1 MYSFQMQTTQLLHH
15 CHQATDEEYRVA
27 ADSLLPLCLWLGA
40 ELMYGFLEE
49 MNAQQ
54 PKEPL
59 KESDRVLTSTNS
71 EFYPK

>member
-40 ELMYGFLEE
+40 ELMYEFLEE
-49 MNAQQ
+49 MNKQQ
-54 PKEPL
+54 PQELL
-59 KESDRVLTSTNS
+59 KQGDRMLTCKTS